1 MSFFSKLKSAIV
13 SMWKKAPAAEVA
25 LASSVNFIVP
35 FVEELDVMATPEL
48 APIINPILDK
58 VKTGLSALA
67 VTIKGVGPKVNI
79 TTIASSINSNLAAL
93 ESAVQ
98 IKNPATATKING
110 ISALITAEISAIVAE
125 FTPAPATPAPILAQQ
140 PA

>member
-1 MSFFSKLKSAIV
+1 MNFFKKLVSAIE

-25 LASSVNFIVP
+25 LSSGVNFIVP
-35 FVEELDVMATPEL
+35 FIEEIDELATPEL

-67 VTIKGVGPKVNI
+67 VTIKGVGPVVNVQSI
-79 TTIASSINSNLAAL
+79 SSSIVSNLTAL

-98 IKNPATATKING
+98 IKDSATATKINS
-110 ISALITAEISAIVAE
+110 IANLINGELSAIIA
-125 FTPAPATPAPILAQQ
+125 ALSA
-140 PA
+140 